1 MSGRRYTIDDWRAA
15 TGAIGSGASCREAG
29 RLAGVP
35 RTTAW
40 RWSRSGLPPGWM
52 VMDMAL
58 AAVRG
63 CDAPRRPSPRS
74 RLALEH
80 RCLIAAMRAAGATHA
95 QIAERI
101 GFSRPTVT
109 RELARCPEGRYDPLA
124 ADAAARRAARRPK
137 ARRLDSNPALRAFV
151 AGGLIE
157 RWSPRQVSR
166 RLEAEY
172 PDDPEM
178 RLSHE
183 AIYQALYVQGR
194 GSLRQELRV
203 EQALRSGRAARK
215 PRSRL
220 PGRRGRRTWVE
231 GCEISLRPAEAADR
245 AVPGHWEGDLVVGG
259 DGSSCLVTL
268 VERSTR
274 FLVARRMDSHAGGSV
289 VDLLVELCAGVP
301 EALRAGLLKTL
312 TWDQGSEMA
321 GHARFTLATGFRV
334 YFCDPH
340 SPWQRGSN
348 ENTNGL
354 IRQYFPKGTRFTD
367 VTDEE
372 VRAMQDQL
380 NGRPRETLGWRTPA
394 ERLQELLAGATE
406 VQ

>member
-1 MSGRRYTIDDWRAA
+1 M
-15 TGAIGSGASCREAG
+15 
-29 RLAGVP
+29 
-35 RTTAW
+35 
-40 RWSRSGLPPGWM
+40 
-52 VMDMAL
+52 
-58 AAVRG
+58 
-63 CDAPRRPSPRS
+63 
-74 RLALEH
+74 
-80 RCLIAAMRAAGATHA
+80 
-95 QIAERI
+95 
-101 GFSRPTVT
+101 
-109 RELARCPEGRYDPLA
+109 
-124 ADAAARRAARRPK
+124 
-137 ARRLDSNPALRAFV
+137 
-151 AGGLIE
+151 
-157 RWSPRQVSR
+157 
-166 RLEAEY
+166 
-172 PDDPEM
+172 
-178 RLSHE
+178 
-183 AIYQALYVQGR
+183 
-194 GSLRQELRV
+194 
-203 EQALRSGRAARK
+203 
-215 PRSRL
+215 
-220 PGRRGRRTWVE
+220 
-231 GCEISLRPAEAADR
+231 
-245 AVPGHWEGDLVVGG
+245 VGG